1 MEYRGMKLRHELKY
15 YISYPEYY
23 NLVSRLSVSMR
34 RDEHAAATN
43 GYFIRSLY
51 FDDMY
56 NSAYYDKE
64 AGVMERSK
72 YRIRIYNNSPKQIKL
87 EKKTKIDSYISK
99 TSASISLDEF
109 YNIING
115 DGSFLLYG
123 DKPVMRDYYVAMRT
137 KLLKP
142 SVIVDY
148 DRDVF
153 ICDEGNVRITFD
165 KNLRAGVNSFDVFD
179 PDLITVPAMDQ
190 RELIMEVKYDNFLP
204 DHIRKLIQTS
214 ASRYMAISKYILCRK
229 AKDLTQRKEV
239 LT

>member
-1 MEYRGMKLRHELKY
+1 MADLLRDSRRDRMEYRGMKLRHELKY

-87 EKKTKIDSYISK
+87 
-99 TSASISLDEF
+99 
-109 YNIING
+109 
-115 DGSFLLYG
+115 
-123 DKPVMRDYYVAMRT
+123 
-137 KLLKP
+137 
-142 SVIVDY
+142 
-148 DRDVF
+148 
-153 ICDEGNVRITFD
+153 
-165 KNLRAGVNSFDVFD
+165 
-179 PDLITVPAMDQ
+179 
-190 RELIMEVKYDNFLP
+190 
-204 DHIRKLIQTS
+204 
-214 ASRYMAISKYILCRK
+214 
-229 AKDLTQRKEV
+229 
-239 LT
+239 